1 MLVRNTAPV
10 SIFNPTS
17 SVCVTSIQYVICA
30 SCTVRQVIHATQS
43 TSWYDLTQYE
53 TNHSHLNAALSEFVL
68 LKLPRLLILQQVPT
82 WPQEE
87 KLFISLGPIVGWIW
101 MPGWESSKLNGFF
114 FWPER
119 GAVLWAELLFS
130 TSAHKFGVATRK
142 YARFNK
148 GRKSTAEAVS
158 IVLSA
163 NKRVFECMCGLVC
176 VCRPVCV
183 RMCSWDG
190 GCVCPGGWLPK
201 NERWRSSLFLISFYT
216 PLFMLTIKHHKY
228 AWG

>member
-82 WPQEE
+82 WPQEQ
-87 KLFISLGPIVGWIW
+87 KLFISLGPTVGWIW

-114 FWPER
+114 FDPSEVPYFELSFCFPLLLTTLVWPLGNTLDSTKEGNPPQR
-119 GAVLWAELLFS
+119 QFLLCCLL
-130 TSAHKFGVATRK
+130 T
-142 YARFNK
+142 N
-148 GRKSTAEAVS
+148 
-158 IVLSA
+158 
-163 NKRVFECMCGLVC
+163 ECLNVC
-176 VCRPVCV
+176 V
-183 RMCSWDG
+183 D
-190 GCVCPGGWLPK
+190 
-201 NERWRSSLFLISFYT
+201 
-216 PLFMLTIKHHKY
+216 
-228 AWG
+228 